1 MHLNALDY
9 GCCIPLNGWRHTVS
23 MRCGQWITRV
33 ALICWHLDA
42 MNKVLRLTE
51 ICFINGPLHFGH
63 SFILYIILYIMH
75 IFVQFIKTVYIIS

>member
-1 MHLNALDY
+1 
-9 GCCIPLNGWRHTVS
+9 

-33 ALICWHLDA
+33 DLICWHLDA

-51 ICFINGPLHFGH
+51 ICVSSTAFYILGIALYYTLF
-63 SFILYIILYIMH
+63 FILYIILYIMH

>member
-51 ICFINGPLHFGH
+51 VCVSSTALYILGIALYYTLF
-63 SFILYIILYIMH
+63 FILCIFLY
-75 IFVQFIKTVYIIS
+75 SL